1 VQQRTQ
7 EFGIRKAIGAK
18 DRHVLGG
25 VIADALRQGAVGIA
39 IGLALAALCTRLL
52 DSLLF
57 QTSPFD
63 PLTYIAVI
71 VLLIGCTVLAAL
83 TPALRATRVQPARA
97 LRYE

>member
-1 VQQRTQ
+1 
-7 EFGIRKAIGAK
+7 
-18 DRHVLGG
+18 
-25 VIADALRQGAVGIA
+25 
-39 IGLALAALCTRLL
+39 LL
-52 DSLLF
+52 NSLLF